1 MKSVGKLT
9 KKLGPAGKGSAGGG
23 FRLCYI
29 LVGAFVTVIGLSLL
43 YTSVFRRGKRG
54 GASSATA
61 PSGDSTTIAV
71 GGNRALVDVGLEPA
85 PVTTQRDECGRGDPN
100 DPDAW
105 LDFVAERGCYP
116 KITPSWYAQVHGIE
130 PFERPDLKPF
140 DLHTYPTDDWYD
152 LAKKAT
158 DRCDLEVHQQIVG
171 GDKGMADDVVWVSG
185 LFDLKRGEGANKDFQ
200 RPMEEYY
207 RRFQIVLDRGA
218 LPALGQGRGCCG
230 RQHGLAAREVP
241 ARLGSAGLQRF
252 WARELRAR
260 TAVDEPH
267 TPGLLD
273 PAICR
278 SRTAGGVQHRGPLA
292 VSLLALMVPVRGR
305 GGIARLTYQR
315 RWRPTAVPHCC
326 AESFPLRL

>member
-61 PSGDSTTIAV
+61 SSEDSIAIAV

-218 LPALGQGRGCCG
+218 LPALGQGRGCSRRAG
-230 RQHGLAAREVP
+230 GLVRVAACAPSLLRLQRIFSGP
-241 ARLGSAGLQRF
+241 ARWSY
-252 WARELRAR
+252 EL
-260 TAVDEPH
+260 
-267 TPGLLD
+267 TPRWTNSISDLFETD
-273 PAICR
+273 SCS
-278 SRTAGGVQHRGPLA
+278 SRTMGDVWHTGF
-292 VSLLALMVPVRGR
+292 LALSRVMLVLAHAWRCRAHVSAAL
-305 GGIARLTYQR
+305 ARRY
-315 RWRPTAVPHCC
+315 C
-326 AESFPLRL
+326 AEPSPLRPH